1 MFGTD
6 AIVGGWVGGRVCVCV
21 LRDGAFAVSNVNRMN
36 RTFFC
41 LWAFT
46 YCEHKVNFGPRLCLH
61 VLYCTSIPVCAR
73 ASVYVRNANK
83 TEGFI

>member
-6 AIVGGWVGGRVCVCV
+6 AIVGGWVDVCVCV

-61 VLYCTSIPVCAR
+61 VLYFYSCLRESIRVR
-73 ASVYVRNANK
+73 AQRQ
-83 TEGFI
+83 